1 MIYYFYFFI
10 SVFYIKIFL
19 GIITDPFDFDHAAK
33 MCKKIISLIKLLN
46 KNKKTHKKIRLYII
60 QRILKSYYDNDD
72 VPGEIRTPDRRLRRA
87 LLYPAELLGHII
99 LMTIF
104 IIVESEI
111 KSQHFIIEKLHIKGG
126 IGFPPLICFN

>member
-10 SVFYIKIFL
+10 SVFYIKSFL

-46 KNKKTHKKIRLYII
+46 KDKKTHKKIRLYII

-72 VPGEIRTPDRRLRRA
+72 VPGEIRTPDPRLRRA

-99 LMTIF
+99 LMTL
-104 IIVESEI
+104 
-111 KSQHFIIEKLHIKGG
+111 FIIESQKLKVNTLLLKNFIPKEE
-126 IGFPPLICFN
+126 